1 MTPWRA
7 IVVLLPVLP
16 VLPGCGTTE
25 FRTGLAV
32 LEETGFA
39 ELRGRRVAVVTNP
52 TGVNS
57 RLRSVVDLLA
67 EQPEVRLVAIFAPEH
82 GVRGAAEAGEEV
94 SDARDPRSGVPI
106 YSLYGERRRPSPA
119 MLDGVEVILFDVQDV
134 GVRTYTYLSTLVEVL
149 RAAAERQVEV
159 WVLDRPVPIGA
170 DRVEGPVLEAGR
182 ESFVGA
188 HTVPLRH
195 GLTAGEFARLVNR
208 ERRIGVRL
216 RVVEM
221 VGYHRDWPF
230 SRTGLSWI
238 APSPNLP
245 TPGSVLVYAGMVLVE
260 GTNLSEGRGTTRPFQ
275 LVGAPWIDGRR
286 LADDLNGRGLSGV
299 IFREAYFTPSFSK
312 HRGERCSGVEV
323 HVVEPGAFRPVV
335 AGVALLQA
343 VRKLHPEAMRFHAD
357 AFDRLA
363 GGSGLRTA
371 IEAGV
376 PLAAIVDSW
385 SPALEAYRQRRQRVL
400 LYD

>member
-1 MTPWRA
+1 
-7 IVVLLPVLP
+7 
-16 VLPGCGTTE
+16 
-25 FRTGLAV
+25 
-32 LEETGFA
+32 
-39 ELRGRRVAVVTNP
+39 
-52 TGVNS
+52 
-57 RLRSVVDLLA
+57 
-67 EQPEVRLVAIFAPEH
+67 
-82 GVRGAAEAGEEV
+82 
-94 SDARDPRSGVPI
+94 
-106 YSLYGERRRPSPA
+106 